1 MGGFVAFIVIIALLG
16 FVAYHTI
23 KVVRQSEVYIIERLG
38 KFHKI
43 ADAGLTIIIPF
54 IDKVRSVVSLKQQT
68 MEIPPQS
75 VITSDNVTITIDTVV
90 LYKIIE
96 PAKAVY
102 EIQSLRKGI
111 EYLAITTIRDI
122 VGKMELDETFS
133 SRDMINDRLRIILS
147 EATDQWGCKVDRVEI
162 KDITPPADIRDAM
175 EKQMNAERNKRALI
189 LEAEGKRQSE
199 VYIIE
204 RLGKFHKVAD
214 AGLTIIVP
222 FFDHVRSVVSL
233 KQQTM
238 DIPPQGVIT
247 KDNVTITIDTVVF
260 YQITDP
266 AKAVYEIQSLKK
278 GIEYLAITTIRDIVG
293 KMDLDAT
300 FSSRDGINSELRV
313 ILDEATDRWGCKIDR
328 VEIKDITPPADI
340 RDAMEKQMN
349 AERNKRA
356 LILEAEA
363 QKQSAVTI
371 AEGKKQAAI
380 LEAEAD
386 REAKI
391 RRAAGEA
398 QAIKA
403 VAEAKAKEIQLVYDA
418 IKDSNPDEKLVQL
431 KSLEALQ
438 EVAKGDANKIF
449 IPFEA
454 TSALSSI
461 GALKDVV
468 TDNVKK
474 SAKSKHA
481 KTSNVPDSTENTNT
495 NNVSNNDVTNNQ

>member
-1 MGGFVAFIVIIALLG
+1 MPFLIALL
-16 FVAYHTI
+16 VIILIIAIKSI

-54 IDKVRSVVSLKQQT
+54 
-68 MEIPPQS
+68 
-75 VITSDNVTITIDTVV
+75 
-90 LYKIIE
+90 
-96 PAKAVY
+96 
-102 EIQSLRKGI
+102 
-111 EYLAITTIRDI
+111 
-122 VGKMELDETFS
+122 
-133 SRDMINDRLRIILS
+133 
-147 EATDQWGCKVDRVEI
+147 
-162 KDITPPADIRDAM
+162 
-175 EKQMNAERNKRALI
+175 
-189 LEAEGKRQSE
+189 
-199 VYIIE
+199 
-204 RLGKFHKVAD
+204 
-214 AGLTIIVP
+214 
-222 FFDHVRSVVSL
+222 FDHVRSVVSL

-238 DIPPQGVIT
+238 DVPPQGVIT

-278 GIEYLAITTIRDIVG
+278 GIEYLAITTLRDIIG
-293 KMDLDAT
+293 KMDLDET
-300 FSSRDGINSELRV
+300 FSSRDGINTKLRV
-313 ILDEATDRWGCKIDR
+313 VLDEATDRWGCKIDR

-371 AEGKKQAAI
+371 AEGKKAAAI

-386 REAKI
+386 RESRI

-403 VAEAKAKEIQLVYDA
+403 VADAKAEEIAKVYNA
-418 IKDSNPDEKLVQL
+418 IKSANPDDKLVQL
-431 KSLEALQ
+431 KSLEALE
-438 EVAKGDANKIF
+438 EVAKGEANKIF

-454 TSALSSI
+454 TSALSSL
-461 GALKDVV
+461 GAAKEMF
-468 TDNVKK
+468 TDKK
-474 SAKSKHA
+474 
-481 KTSNVPDSTENTNT
+481 
-495 NNVSNNDVTNNQ
+495 